1 MDVLVIVEKEV
12 TEKIDLVASEKILK
26 IMLEDAQEAQT
37 DEEET
42 DLIINT
48 EEYQEMKKAREE
60 TERDKITSQ
69 GILIASL

>member
-1 MDVLVIVEKEV
+1 MIVEKEV